1 MIKIALRRNLIYPL
15 QLIIWNLIRKL
26 ETILVGNLFN
36 FSNSLIYT
44 PLMFIGEFISGLGIY
59 LYQKKFLKKKK
70 RAILYKTLSLRES
83 PDYIMP
89 RDRKYKIYFLIFMAS
104 FFDWIQF
111 MIWTVYV
118 PRYINVSGSI
128 VSRLGGILTI
138 TNGLFSYYALR
149 LPILRHQLF
158 SLIVIVI
165 CLIII
170 ISTEYLFQ
178 EIDVFLTYKEFTFMM
193 ILVFICEAFGAYID
207 CVEKYLYEYNFYN
220 HYITLMLEG
229 IFGFIAS
236 FLCFCV
242 PKYGQDLINVYKNNS
257 AGNNILFTFLLLL
270 YIILSGGRNIFRVI
284 TTKLYS
290 PMARG
295 LTDYFLNPLYI
306 SYDFGMKNDFLNK
319 GERNIPYF
327 IINLML
333 SIIISFCGCINN
345 EFLILFFCGLDHET
359 HHQISQRATSGSEL
373 ILIVDDNDSIDGV
386 EF

>member
-1 MIKIALRRNLIYPL
+1 
-15 QLIIWNLIRKL
+15 
-26 ETILVGNLFN
+26 
-36 FSNSLIYT
+36 
-44 PLMFIGEFISGLGIY
+44 MFIGEFISGLVIY

-70 RAILYKTLSLRES
+70 NIILSKTITLRES
-83 PDYIMP
+83 PDYILP
-89 RDRKYKIYFLIFMAS
+89 SDSLFKIYFLIFMAS

-111 MIWTVYV
+111 MIWTAYV
-118 PRYINVSGSI
+118 PKYITVSGSI

-149 LPILRHQLF
+149 LPILRHHLF
-158 SLIVIVI
+158 SLIVIGI

-170 ISTEYLFQ
+170 ITTEYLFQ
-178 EIDVFLTYKEFTFMM
+178 EINIFLSYKEFTFMM
-193 ILVFICEAFGAYID
+193 ILTFVCEAFGAYID

-220 HYITLMLEG
+220 HYITLMYEG
-229 IFGFIAS
+229 VFGFISS

-242 PKYGQDLINVYKNNS
+242 PKYGQDLINIYKTNS
-257 AGNNILFTFLLLL
+257 LGNGILFTFLLFL

-306 SYDFGMKNDFLNK
+306 SFDFGMNNDFLNK

-327 IINLML
+327 IINLIL

-359 HHQISQRATSGSEL
+359 HYQISKRAIKNTEL
-373 ILIVDDNDSIDGV
+373 IQLIDDNDSIDGI
-386 EF
+386 